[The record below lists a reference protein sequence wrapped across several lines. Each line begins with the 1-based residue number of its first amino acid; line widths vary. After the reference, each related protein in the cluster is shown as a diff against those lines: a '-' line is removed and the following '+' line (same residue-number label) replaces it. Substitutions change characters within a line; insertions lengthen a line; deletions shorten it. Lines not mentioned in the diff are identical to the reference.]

1 MDRRGFTLVELII
14 GMVLAAIVGVAIY
27 QALVNSQR
35 VYQMQSE
42 RAAMNSNT
50 RTAISLLPME
60 LREMNATDA
69 VESDVMRAEP
79 SYVEYK
85 AMRGLF
91 FVCSAPTSSSV
102 TVWSADSL
110 TFGLRT
116 TVTAGQ
122 DAIVV
127 FSEGSTGSRGDNAWV
142 HAEVSTV
149 STSGTSCPGSQ
160 PGMTLTINSVDPS
173 GGMSGVRIGA
183 PLRTYEQIKVGTY
196 STSGQT
202 WLGAQVHDGS
212 TYGTIQ
218 PVLGPLASS
227 NGLVLTYYD
236 ATGATTSDEADVVR
250 IGLQVIGQTSR
261 PVYNAGDLRAVV
273 DTLITTVALRNNRR

>member
-35 VYQMQSE
+35 VYQMQTE

-50 RTAISLLPME
+50 RTAIALLPME
-60 LREMNATDA
+60 LREMSATDD
-69 VESDVMRAEP
+69 VESDVVRAEP
-79 SYVEYK
+79 GYVEYK

-91 FVCSAPTSSSV
+91 FVCSTPSATSV

-110 TFGLRT
+110 AFGLRT

-122 DAIVV
+122 DGIVV
-127 FSEGSTGSRGDNAWV
+127 FSEGSPGSRGDNDWI
-142 HAEVSTV
+142 HAEVTAV
-149 STSGTSCPGSQ
+149 ATGTACPGGQ
-160 PGMTLTINSVDPS
+160 PSMTLTISSVDPS
-173 GGMSGVRIGA
+173 GGMSGVRVGA
-183 PLRTYEQIKVGTY
+183 PLRTYEQLKVGTY
-196 STSGQT
+196 SAGGST

-212 TYGTIQ
+212 AYGGIQ
-218 PVLGPLASS
+218 PVLGPLKDGD
-227 NGLVLTYYD
+227 GLVLTYFD
-236 ATGATTSDEADVVR
+236 STGATTTDEADVVR
-250 IGLQVIGQTSR
+250 IGLRIVGQTSR

-273 DTLITTVALRNNRR
+273 DTLITSVALRNNRR